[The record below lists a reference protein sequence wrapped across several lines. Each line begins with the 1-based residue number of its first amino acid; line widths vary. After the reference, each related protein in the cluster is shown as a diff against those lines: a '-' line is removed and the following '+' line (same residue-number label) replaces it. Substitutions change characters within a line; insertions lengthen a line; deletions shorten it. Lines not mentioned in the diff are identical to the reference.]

1 MTEEQKCLAEK
12 NYKLIFSFLARHNLS
27 EEEWFGIAAIGF
39 CNAVISYNKDNCAFS
54 TYAYRCMYNE
64 FSKEWNRMQRQGEI
78 PKDRLLYYDQVLKTD
93 ESESLLDFIPSD
105 ENTEAAAIEKVLVSE
120 VLQKC
125 KSTLSERD
133 YYIFCLFLQGITY
146 REIAKRTGVSRAM
159 VGKVI
164 TKTLNMIKHL

>member
-12 NYKLIFSFLARHNLS
+12 NYKLIFSFLAKHNLS

-78 PKDRLLYYDQVLKTD
+78 PKDRLLYY
-93 ESESLLDFIPSD
+93 
-105 ENTEAAAIEKVLVSE
+105 AAIEKVLVNE

-125 KSTLSERD
+125 KSTLSKRD